1 MAQAKGDGN
10 ASWDNQRS
18 CWFVRVTFT
27 DPITGESKCKKL
39 KGIQEKKPTPKGKSG
54 SLKIGQTWLNNLKN
68 GLMPEADVITVW
80 EWLERW
86 LKDYAEPKVRTKT
99 YDKYESY
106 MRLYIKPSL
115 GNVELKKLT
124 TPDIQRVLNKL
135 LVDGGKEKVV
145 AVDGVEVKQ
154 RQPISSGTVRSTRRY
169 LIMALNQAIID
180 GLLLKNVAKGTK
192 PPKLIKKEIRP
203 LTPEESEKLIKTA
216 KEAVGKL
223 VVGRV
228 ARKDDNFNK
237 EMTARI
243 VRDAAYIAILL
254 ALATGMRLGE
264 VFGLKWECVDRAQG
278 IVYVKRSLITN
289 RKGMQ
294 LQEPKTA
301 KSRRQIPLPSDV
313 AAELR
318 KYKKRQEWYKHLL
331 GNLWDENDLVITGQF
346 GRVLN
351 TANFTKRYYK
361 PLLKQMGLPNTVNY
375 HDLRHTHA
383 TMLLLK
389 GIPVKVVSE
398 RLGHSTIAMTLDT
411 YSHVLP
417 AMQDAAVKALE
428 GVFTGKVTVKS

>member
-1 MAQAKGDGN
+1 MGQAKGDGTV
-10 ASWDNQRS
+10 SWDKSRS
-18 CWFVRVTFT
+18 CWFVRVTYI
-27 DPITGESKCKKL
+27 DPESGETKRKKL
-39 KGIQEKKPTPKGKSG
+39 KGAEERAPTPKGKSA
-54 SLKIGQTWLNNLKN
+54 SLKIGQKWLENLGK
-68 GLMPEADVITVW
+68 GLLPEADVITLAQ
-80 EWLERW
+80 WLDCW
-86 LKDYAEPKVRTKT
+86 LTDYAEPKVRTKT
-99 YDKYESY
+99 FDKYEGY

-115 GNVELKKLT
+115 GNVLLRKLT

-135 LVDGGKEKVV
+135 LVDGGKEVIRQ
-145 AVDGVEVKQ
+145 VEGKEV
-154 RQPISSGTVRSTRRY
+154 REHQPISSGTVRSTRRY

-192 PPKLIKKEIRP
+192 PPQLVKKEIRS
-203 LTPEESEKLIKTA
+203 LTPDEAEKLTKAA

-223 VVGRV
+223 VVGRA
-228 ARKDDNFNK
+228 ARQENKINK

-243 VRDAAYIAILL
+243 VRDSSYIAILL

-264 VFGLKWECVDRAQG
+264 VFGLKWDCVDLDKG
-278 IVYVKRSLITN
+278 IIYVKRSLITN

-294 LQEPKTA
+294 FQEPKTP

-318 KYKKRQEWYKHLL
+318 KYKKRQNWHKHLL
-331 GNLWDENDLVITGQF
+331 GNIWEDNDVVITGQF
-346 GRVLN
+346 GRILN
-351 TANFTKRYYK
+351 TTHFTNRYFK
-361 PLLKQMGLPNTVNY
+361 PLLKQINIPHTVTY

-428 GVFTGKVTVKS
+428 GVFIRKNVTK